1 MMKPFKHFYTWN
13 SLFAKLFFNFFKK
26 KEPIKEIVSKKI
38 FHEENKNMN
47 IQQIAKLSY
56 SSLLVSSKRVPMIK
70 FNRKGPMLK
79 FVPEKFPVSLSSVG
93 TSKDS
98 FQKVGRISQCLEI
111 DESELPLRYRR
122 SSITEDECNI
132 INNGGVLKKKE
143 SMNILFYDYYELN
156 GCSEETNNQIMN
168 SCSREEEEKLAK
180 IIEGLFTKTVQCKP
194 SSYFFITSKRYNQ
207 YICPPKKFSVSNF
220 IRTPINKSL
229 STDDVRKKN
238 FKKHRTKSSCGN
250 EYNNPENDTKNKKQK
265 SNKNDVL
272 RGTSSSKNKNDW
284 INQDEILINI
294 LKTITLAKCQ
304 LSIILFCKLLNGF
317 VFYCKP
323 QLTQSRLK
331 RFAKIDAANYLLSC
345 LKHKMSS
352 YENPTMMKIATV
364 DALAMVTLY
373 ICSKDSKLSIKTRLM
388 GLLPI
393 FANVI
398 VNINYMS
405 CTLNVTMFILR
416 TLKSPRN
423 IQSIGRIKG
432 FCSNII
438 NTLSPILQSPSITS
452 HNSISDSIEVTKVE
466 RLLEIIYCL
475 SKNRK
480 NKSIFVDCGGI
491 QMTKDLFEKYF
502 FQQLNDTSTIKLVN
516 QEICL
521 FLIATIRL
529 FAKTKKSKQI
539 LIELKILNMCEKF
552 LSELDL
558 QLSMTND
565 QNVVRRLQSLQD
577 SLCALCMRCLPNKQF
592 FISASESPPLQFL
605 LDEDADDNDQLKNK
619 NLYNDNK
626 NLNDVTCNLLSLQKN
641 IVKNQ
646 KYTVGNIDD
655 NQVNGSKE
663 ANLSSSSIQDGEC
676 NDESNDSFNFNNT
689 LSLSDS
695 DDDNID
701 EEDEA
706 IISSQCSAE
715 FSPSAIDL
723 DESELLIFDDEEL
736 SENVSN
742 SFIKKS
748 PSSKKNKKNTGKT
761 SKSPNTTEII
771 YKSNICKDEIEKN
784 YSIYFD
790 EYKEKKITENNKIV
804 YKDYTQ
810 AITSKCNETCS
821 VGKFVKIAYPEFTGP
836 DLHYSQDEMLL
847 SNNDAMKNMIKDN
860 LQRHNCCHNNLKT
873 MEKTDYPKLVYN
885 LDELVSNEN
894 YPNKLSNTDKE
905 DVGIKSHGSNHLLFE
920 SRFESG
926 NLRRAYQMDTNFYQL
941 IISPDINQ
949 KSHHYQWFY
958 FQVSNMESDREYTF
972 EIVNCLKSTSMF
984 SHGMQPVMFSVIDSL
999 SNSKKGW
1006 HRTGNNICYFRNLY
1020 TLNSRND
1027 EVNENDDKGLD
1038 KVRYF
1043 YTIRFSITFKYPN
1056 DICYIAYHYPYT
1068 YSYLQATL
1076 ERLVSK
1082 KRDKIYYR
1090 IDEIGKSLNK
1100 NNMKLVTI
1108 TADPFDDNREI
1119 IVISARVHPG
1129 ETNSSWIMQGILK
1142 FLLNNED
1149 EKSHLLR
1156 EKFIFKIFPMLNPD
1170 GVINGSHR
1178 CSLSGNDLNRTWH
1191 CPIKNIHP
1199 EIYHTKDLHGHSRR
1213 SNIFIFGNNPE
1224 ESWLDEDSKI
1234 INEEFMKLP
1243 EILELSSSSFSIT
1256 DSRFTIAKSKESS
1269 ARIALWRQFGIER
1282 CYTMESTYC
1291 GFDKKDHKGKQ
1302 INISHL
1308 EKMGVDLC
1316 LSFLPLL
1323 KTNVIQKK
1331 L

>member
-1 MMKPFKHFYTWN
+1 
-13 SLFAKLFFNFFKK
+13 
-26 KEPIKEIVSKKI
+26 
-38 FHEENKNMN
+38 MN
-47 IQQIAKLSY
+47 IQPVVKLSY
-56 SSLLVSSKRVPMIK
+56 SSLLSSSKRIPMIK

-79 FVPEKFPVSLSSVG
+79 FIPDKFPISLVSSVA
-93 TSKDS
+93 TSKS
-98 FQKVGRISQCLEI
+98 NFEQVGKTSMGSRIN
-111 DESELPLRYRR
+111 ESELPLRYRR
-122 SSITEDECNI
+122 SLISEDECI
-132 INNGGVLKKKE
+132 VINVE
-143 SMNILFYDYYELN
+143 RSMNILFYDYYELN
-156 GCSEETNNQIMN
+156 GRNEESSSNVTPDELANLFILLIDHIMN
-168 SCSREEEEKLAK
+168 SCSKEEEEKLAK
-180 IIEGLFTKTVQCKP
+180 VIEGIFTKTLQCKP
-194 SSYFFITSKRYNQ
+194 SSYFFITSRKYNQ
-207 YICPPKKFSVSNF
+207 YISPSKVFSISNF
-220 IRTPINKSL
+220 IKTPVNKSL
-229 STDDVRKKN
+229 SNDDIRKKN
-238 FKKHRTKSSCGN
+238 FKKHRTKSSCSS
-250 EYNNPENDTKNKKQK
+250 EYNNPENDTQNKKQK
-265 SNKNDVL
+265 SNKNDL
-272 RGTSSSKNKNDW
+272 LKGTNNSKNKSDW
-284 INQDEILINI
+284 ISQDEILIKI

-317 VFYCKP
+317 VYYCKP

-373 ICSKDSKLSIKTRLM
+373 LCSKDNKLSIKTRLM

-405 CTLNVTMFILR
+405 CTLNVTLFILR

-438 NTLSPILQSPSITS
+438 NTLSPILQSPSIILY
-452 HNSISDSIEVTKVE
+452 NSISDSIEITKVE

-475 SKNRK
+475 SKNKK

-529 FAKTKKSKQI
+529 FAKTRKSKQI

-592 FISASESPPLQFL
+592 FILPSESPPLQFIL
-605 LDEDADDNDQLKNK
+605 SDEGIDNNDQLKNK
-619 NLYNDNK
+619 NLCTVNKDFENDS
-626 NLNDVTCNLLSLQKN
+626 CNLSLEKC
-641 IVKNQ
+641 IPKNQ
-646 KYTVGNIDD
+646 KCMFNNIND
-655 NQVNGSKE
+655 NQINESKE
-663 ANLSSSSIQDGEC
+663 TNLFSSSIQDGEC

-689 LSLSDS
+689 LLLSDS

-723 DESELLIFDDEEL
+723 DESELLIFDDED
-736 SENVSN
+736 SPENVSN
-742 SFIKKS
+742 SSIKKS
-748 PSSKKNKKNTGKT
+748 LSSKKNKKNSGKI
-761 SKSPNTTEII
+761 SKSFNSMEVF
-771 YKSNICKDEIEKN
+771 YNKSNISKNEIEVN
-784 YSIYFD
+784 YSKYFD
-790 EYKEKKITENNKIV
+790 EFKEKKNNADNKIG

-810 AITSKCNETCS
+810 TITSKCNEIHS
-821 VGKFVKIAYPEFTGP
+821 VGRFVKIAYPEFIDP
-836 DLHYSQDEMLL
+836 SLHYSQDEMLL
-847 SNNDAMKNMIKDN
+847 SNKDAMKNMIKDN
-860 LQRHNCCHNNLKT
+860 LQRHNCYDKKLKC
-873 MEKTDYPKLVYN
+873 MEKNDYPKLVYN
-885 LDELVSNEN
+885 LDELVTNGS
-894 YPNKLSNTDKE
+894 YPNKLSNTDRE
-905 DVGIKSHGSNHLLFE
+905 EVGIKSHEHDHLLFE

-926 NLRRAYQMDTNFYQL
+926 NLRRAYQMDSRFYQL

-958 FQVSNMESDREYTF
+958 FQVSNVKCDHEYTF

-984 SHGMQPVMFSVIDSL
+984 SHGMQPVMYSVIDSL
-999 SNSKKGW
+999 NPSKKGW
-1006 HRTGNNICYFRNLY
+1006 HRTGSNICYFRNLY
-1020 TLNSRND
+1020 TLNLRND
-1027 EVNENDDKGLD
+1027 EANENDDKGAD

-1043 YTIRFSITFKYPN
+1043 YTIRFSIKFKYQN

-1068 YSYLQATL
+1068 FSFLQATL
-1076 ERLVSK
+1076 ERLISK
-1082 KRDKIYYR
+1082 KRNKIYYR
-1090 IDEIGKSLNK
+1090 IDEVGKSLNK
-1100 NNMKLVTI
+1100 NSMKLVTI
-1108 TADPFDDNREI
+1108 TADPFDSNREI
-1119 IVISARVHPG
+1119 VVISARVHPG
-1129 ETNSSWIMQGILK
+1129 ETNSSWIMHGILK

-1149 EKSHLLR
+1149 EKAHLLR

-1191 CPIKNIHP
+1191 SPIKNIHP
-1199 EIYHTKDLHGHSRR
+1199 EIYHSKGVIQYSVEILKKKPYVFIDLHGHSRK

-1224 ESWLDEDSKI
+1224 ESWLDDDSTK

-1243 EILELSSSSFSIT
+1243 EILESTSPAFSIS

-1291 GFDKKDHKGKQ
+1291 GFDKKDYEGKQ

-1308 EKMGVDLC
+1308 EKMGIDLC

-1323 KTNVIQKK
+1323 KTNLIQKK
-1331 L
+1331 